1 MSEDA
6 PQFVRPEGEQS
17 EQYQGDPALEI
28 PELGGAAVEAAQIPV
43 HDDEAVITTEEMDQA
58 HREALVEDANR
69 EARGGMSFESMWAGD
84 TVKSLRE
91 DLQAQ
96 LDFTE
101 AHPKTVDALM
111 TAAKADAFDAIAQEL
126 GIFTHDE
133 SRRPGTGNVSIL
145 GAREATEGA
154 RAQTRQ
160 NNADVWRVLE
170 NGMGQYNRSLTF
182 GLQEVATG
190 RAERPYQ
197 TESTGPDRNDY
208 EIVGRKYDGPHV
220 RAVIEDFQTEQV
232 TTA

>member
-6 PQFVRPEGEQS
+6 PQFVQPGGEQP
-17 EQYQGDPALEI
+17 EEHQVDPAQEI
-28 PELGGAAVEAAQIPV
+28 PELGGAAVEAAQILV
-43 HDDEAVITTEEMDQA
+43 QDGGAEDIEQA

-69 EARGGMSFESMWAGD
+69 EARAGMSFESMWSGD

-101 AHPKTVDALM
+101 AHPETVDALM
-111 TAAKADAFDAIAQEL
+111 TAAKADAFDTIAQKL
-126 GIFTHDE
+126 SLFSHDE
-133 SRRPGTGNVSIL
+133 SRRPETGKVSML
-145 GAREATEGA
+145 GARDAAQEA
-154 RAQTRQ
+154 RNQTRQ

-170 NGMGQYNRSLTF
+170 DGMSEYNRSLTF

-197 TESTGPDRNDY
+197 TESTGPDRNDF
-208 EIVGRKYDGPHV
+208 EIVGSKYDGPHV
-220 RAVIEDFQTEQV
+220 RGVIESFQAEHV
-232 TTA
+232 KTA

>member
-6 PQFVRPEGEQS
+6 PQFVQPGGEQP
-17 EQYQGDPALEI
+17 EEHQVDPAQEI
-28 PELGGAAVEAAQIPV
+28 PELGGAAVEAAQILV
-43 HDDEAVITTEEMDQA
+43 QDGGAEDIEQA

-69 EARGGMSFESMWAGD
+69 EARAGMSFESMWSGD

-101 AHPKTVDALM
+101 AHPETVDALM
-111 TAAKADAFDAIAQEL
+111 TAAKA
-126 GIFTHDE
+126 E
-133 SRRPGTGNVSIL
+133 SRRPETGKVSML
-145 GAREATEGA
+145 GARDAAQEA
-154 RAQTRQ
+154 RNQTRQ

-170 NGMGQYNRSLTF
+170 DGMSEYNRSLTF

-197 TESTGPDRNDY
+197 TESTGPDRNDF
-208 EIVGRKYDGPHV
+208 EIVGSKYDGPHV
-220 RAVIEDFQTEQV
+220 RGVIESFQAEHV
-232 TTA
+232 KTA